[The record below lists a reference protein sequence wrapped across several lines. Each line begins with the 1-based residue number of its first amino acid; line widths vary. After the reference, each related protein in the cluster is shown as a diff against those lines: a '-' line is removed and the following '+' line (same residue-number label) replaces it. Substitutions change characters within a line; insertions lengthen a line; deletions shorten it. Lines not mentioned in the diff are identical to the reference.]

1 MAEIGFPRQDTRA
14 ALEHG
19 NMVLTDA
26 CNAMVS
32 AAQSLVLGAQPLIL
46 RALIAELELQLLV
59 GGHLLC

>member
-32 AAQSLVLGAQPLIL
+32 AAQSLLALQSRVAADTDGDDGAAQPHI
-46 RALIAELELQLLV
+46 
-59 GGHLLC
+59 